1 MLLLVFVI
9 IPSNILPPKITYAT
23 DLNEWLTS
31 ISSIANKTKFYHF
44 KYKDEST
51 TYNAY
56 FMSVKLP
63 EQTSSY
69 PRIVYKY
76 STSGSI
82 SFIYQEKVD
91 GKIVE
96 SPVKLNLE
104 VIEDETTNRRRS
116 ILKRQAANNFNTS
129 DDKFGYL
136 LEVAGNIEAYEGKR
150 IVFSAQIGEGS
161 TAEKKE
167 ITVLPTGWSEST
179 YFTNK
184 DQNSGT
190 AWWEVVIA
198 WISDALNE
206 VKNLLEDL
214 LTDVFLALAD
224 GILAAICAAVGEPVT
239 MDKVIF
245 GEVGKLSINFW
256 NDPNMPAASANSV
269 MSVMSNVV
277 NAWYN
282 VFLMIAIIVYLA
294 ALLFTGLKI
303 VLASTGDSKA
313 KYKDTLQAWLSGVMI
328 LFLFPYVMKYTV
340 TLNNALIQMINTDFS
355 VTEVDE
361 TPDVSEGKLDSLSDT
376 FGDADFI
383 ESFRGTTDPNADPK
397 KDIMVY
403 VRKLAG
409 DLGSMAL
416 TFVYFVLLGEL
427 IVIIVVYYKRVFM
440 MAFLITIFPIVA
452 IFYIIE
458 KMGSGSSRAL
468 STWMKEYMVLVFTQ
482 AFHAAVYVVVV
493 NAGVQSYIESDN
505 WLFML
510 MCVIF
515 LFQGEKIL
523 RSIFGMKSSA
533 NTIGDLAT
541 AGMVAYGL
549 ATSASKVFKR
559 DKTDPADKAEEKEI
573 AEAKQKSKPLADG
586 SGTNVPDSARN
597 AAREASESD
606 GRDDDGEE
614 DSTSEDP
621 KTPQD
626 ITNDSNANFSKASS
640 AVIAKALGNR
650 KKGRGKG
657 IIGKVGNTVLN
668 VTGGTV
674 GATLGVAAGLAQGDL
689 GKAATYAVAGKEM
702 GKGVM
707 APARAVVRGVSNAY
721 HGRKLKRKIMKGEM
735 DKDFKKLGFDLGSM
749 ESEKQAIFR
758 EALANLAQTTTT
770 GGKAKGELRM
780 LNTMSKEDRKKK

>member
-104 VIEDETTNRRRS
+104 VIEDVTTNRRRS

-245 GEVGKLSINFW
+245 GNVGKLSINFW
-256 NDPNMPAASANSV
+256 DHSDAGSNSV
-269 MSVMSNVV
+269 KAVLSDVV
-277 NAWYN
+277 DDWYN

-313 KYKDTLQAWLSGVMI
+313 KYKDTLQAGLSGVMI
-328 LFLFPYVMKYTV
+328 LFLFHYVMKYTV
-340 TLNNALIQMINTDFS
+340 TLNNALIEMIKEAS
-355 VTEVDE
+355 GGSIVEVDP
-361 TPDVSEGKLDSLSDT
+361 TPEVQDIDSLSDT
-376 FGDADFI
+376 FGDANFI

-409 DLGSMAL
+409 DLGSMPL

-702 GKGVM
+702 GKVVM